1 VEHRFVIGLADR
13 DIQRQASENIWATYA
28 ALACTVPA
36 VEKTDSEAYLAFRA
50 TGGHPLANFA
60 TRTRLNPWAAR
71 ELAEMAGPT
80 REFRVYL
87 TPGDEPEHAAELLGR
102 AGFRQE
108 AELRIMVRTASAAA
122 TSEFGTLLPAPD
134 NRREVIARFM
144 ADSFFGNRS
153 AEFRQ
158 TVADCVVHAE
168 GAELYEVGAGEIR
181 AAAMLVRAGPMVGVY
196 NLCVSPPLRGRG
208 LGARFLAAVTASC
221 ELATLQCEKSLE
233 TWYARQG
240 WRRIGN
246 IRIFRLEPQ
255 ERAVILRS

>member
-1 VEHRFVIGLADR
+1 
-13 DIQRQASENIWATYA
+13 
-28 ALACTVPA
+28 
-36 VEKTDSEAYLAFRA
+36 
-50 TGGHPLANFA
+50 
-60 TRTRLNPWAAR
+60 
-71 ELAEMAGPT
+71 
-80 REFRVYL
+80 
-87 TPGDEPEHAAELLGR
+87 
-102 AGFRQE
+102 
-108 AELRIMVRTASAAA
+108 
-122 TSEFGTLLPAPD
+122 
-134 NRREVIARFM
+134 M

-153 AEFRQ
+153 AQFRQ

-168 GAELYEVGAGEIR
+168 GAELYEVGTGEIR
-181 AAAMLVRAGPMVGVY
+181 AAAMLVRTGSMVGVY